1 MLLGKCGVEVG
12 ERNYKICWNNME
24 IIRDLYVKGQQIFG
38 IHYKAGY
45 QLFYYKFENRTL
57 VLFIQD
63 TVGL

>member
-1 MLLGKCGVEVG
+1 
-12 ERNYKICWNNME
+12 ME